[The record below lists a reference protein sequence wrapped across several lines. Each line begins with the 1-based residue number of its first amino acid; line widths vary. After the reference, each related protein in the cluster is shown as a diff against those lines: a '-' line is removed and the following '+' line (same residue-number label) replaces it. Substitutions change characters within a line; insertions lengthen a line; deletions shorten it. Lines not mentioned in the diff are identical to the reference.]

1 MMMNHIRRVFSA
13 IRHRPGN
20 DIPTGEL
27 TMDRPFME
35 SLLAWKGDRS
45 AREKMTGIQMRI
57 ACARILNHDLI
68 CLPVN
73 PVGAHDWNSTPPYS
87 ELTRAAKEGLF
98 VFWIVDG
105 AFQRAMTRRDFM
117 EFMETIALRPEDVAE
132 ELEQLSRETEAGII
146 KGVDNGA
153 SGILIADDIAY
164 QKSTYVSPAF
174 GERFLVPIWRQ
185 QTAAARSA
193 GVPVF
198 FHADG
203 NINRFLPLIVES
215 GFDGLQGIEPA
226 AGMDIFEVKRAYGTD
241 LCLMG
246 NIDPSLLHKPN
257 RSAIQD
263 DACRDLDRAVT
274 DLIAKIG
281 GSGGLILGSCSGLY
295 QGMSPQRVCHMA
307 EFVHRRQPPL

>member
-1 MMMNHIRRVFSA
+1 MNHIQRVINA

-45 AREKMTGIQMRI
+45 GRGKMTDIQMRI
-57 ACARILNHDLI
+57 ACARFLNHDLI

-73 PVGAHDWNSTPPYS
+73 PIGARDRNSAPPYS
-87 ELTRAAKEGLF
+87 ELTRAAKEGFF

-105 AFQRAMTRRDFM
+105 AFQRAMTRRDFVQ
-117 EFMETIALRPEDVAE
+117 FMKTIALRPEDVAE
-132 ELEQLSRETEAGII
+132 ELEQLSRDAEISII
-146 KGVDNGA
+146 EGVENGA
-153 SGILIADDIAY
+153 GGILIADDIAY

-174 GERFLVPIWRQ
+174 GERYLVPIWQQ

-198 FHADG
+198 FHSDG
-203 NINRFLPLIVES
+203 NINRFLPLIVEA
-215 GFDGLQGIEPA
+215 GFDGLQCIEPA
-226 AGMDIFEVKRAYGTD
+226 AGMDIFEIRRTYGAS

-246 NIDPSLLHKPN
+246 NIDPSLLYKTN
-257 RSAIQD
+257 RFEIQD
-263 DACRDLDRAVT
+263 DAYRDLDRAII
-274 DLIAKIG
+274 DLITKIG
-281 GSGGLILGSCSGLY
+281 AGGLILGSCSGLHR
-295 QGMSPQRVCHMA
+295 GMSPQRVWHMA
-307 EFVHRRQPPL
+307 EFVLDRVHP